1 LLEDSALGFR
11 YRSTFMNP
19 SRLAEMFEHALP
31 LQPAE
36 RTAWLHRHC
45 TDDPAL
51 RARLESLLRAH
62 DHADSFLEAVPSDLI
77 EGPPRL
83 RGRDS

>member
-1 LLEDSALGFR
+1 
-11 YRSTFMNP
+11 MNP

-36 RTAWLHRHC
+36 RAAWLHRHC

-51 RARLESLLRAH
+51 RATLESLLRAH
-62 DHADSFLEAVPSDLI
+62 NHAGSFLEAIPPDLK
-77 EGPPRL
+77 GPRRP
-83 RGRDS
+83 RGRDSQRESQE